1 MHMKVDTVLLF
12 PDIFYL
18 PLDIEHTNKLTVM
31 IT

>member
-1 MHMKVDTVLLF
+1 MEVDTVLLF

-18 PLDIEHTNKLTVM
+18 PLDIKHTNKLTVM